1 MSSLLGWSSQPLDH
15 PSYID
20 NPLDTTPPIAYTHG
34 MATNRTRRPHTV
46 IYPTDIYERTL
57 DPVLDRLLKEKERI
71 DREIAEIDRQKA
83 VIDNLIEDAKD
94 K

>member
-1 MSSLLGWSSQPLDH
+1 M
-15 PSYID
+15 
-20 NPLDTTPPIAYTHG
+20 
-34 MATNRTRRPHTV
+34 